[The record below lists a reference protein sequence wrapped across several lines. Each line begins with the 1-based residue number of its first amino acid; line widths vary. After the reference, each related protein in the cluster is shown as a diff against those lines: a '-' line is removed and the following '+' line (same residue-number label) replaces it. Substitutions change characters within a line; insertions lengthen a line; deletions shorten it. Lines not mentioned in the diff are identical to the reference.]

1 MKKIRKKLHLSDEGF
16 SLMELIV
23 TMLVSAVVTAAA
35 AGFLVAGV
43 QFYNRANAEA
53 TLQKESQV
61 AELFL
66 TELIQ
71 ESVDYKVIENTF
83 YPADVSYALEVK
95 RKDALGNDEVSV
107 VVWTGQELRYGVVS
121 STVTDDTAKITGVTG
136 RPKYETF
143 LADCITDFRI
153 TPTVRDNS
161 NTGTGLV
168 QLIMSFEEGNKTYS
182 GNATISLRN
191 KKKN

>member
-53 TLQKESQV
+53 NLQKESQV

-71 ESVDYKVIENTF
+71 EAVDYQEIDSAY
-83 YPADVSYALEVK
+83 YPSDVRYAL
-95 RKDALGNDEVSV
+95 RIMRRDASGNDEYAV
-107 VVWTGQELRYGVVS
+107 VVWMDRELRYGVVS
-121 STVTDDTAKITGVTG
+121 NTITNDADRVAAVADGE
-136 RPKYETF
+136 KYNTF
-143 LADCITDFRI
+143 LAACVENFSVSPGKKSDADA
-153 TPTVRDNS
+153 N
-161 NTGTGLV
+161 GLV
-168 QLIMSFEEGNKTYS
+168 LLTLSFEEANKTYNGS
-182 GNATISLRN
+182 ATISLRN

>member
-35 AGFLVAGV
+35 AGFLVAGF

-71 ESVDYKVIENTF
+71 ESEDFRYVTTCPSGVD
-83 YPADVSYALEVK
+83 SALIVDRNEVK
-95 RKDALGNDEVSV
+95 SISGVVVEVESV
-107 VVWTGQELRYGVVS
+107 VVRKGSQLWYGVAKKSDADDVKIA
-121 STVTDDTAKITGVTG
+121 TVAGMEKKDA
-136 RPKYETF
+136 F
-143 LADCITDFRI
+143 LADCITDFSVTPENKAGVSNDLILI
-153 TPTVRDNS
+153 TL
-161 NTGTGLV
+161 G
-168 QLIMSFEEGNKTYS
+168 FEEGNKTYS
-182 GNATISLRN
+182 GDATISLRN

>member
-1 MKKIRKKLHLSDEGF
+1 MKKIRRKLHLSDEGF

-43 QFYNRANAEA
+43 QFYNRANAET

-71 ESVDYKVIENTF
+71 ESVDYRYVTTCPSGVDSALIVDLNQSNAGGE
-83 YPADVSYALEVK
+83 ALE
-95 RKDALGNDEVSV
+95 SV
-107 VVWTGQELRYGVVS
+107 VVRKGSQLWYGTAPKS
-121 STVTDDTAKITGVTG
+121 DTDETKIATVAAKE
-136 RPKYETF
+136 KKDAF
-143 LADCITDFRI
+143 LADCIASFSV
-153 TPTVRDNS
+153 TPSLQTTAKSGN
-161 NTGTGLV
+161 GLV
-168 QLIMSFEEGNKTYS
+168 KIEIVFEEANKTYS
-182 GNATISLRN
+182 STATVSLRN
-191 KKKN
+191 KKRN